1 MPSNFP
7 TFEGM
12 RHWDT
17 PFGPVIAGDH
27 ALQALDAWLQTHR
40 ASYSQVHILTDGQ
53 VHEACLP
60 FVLGSLEYLGES
72 SVLEVEVG
80 EESKSLEVMHQLWL
94 ALLEAGADRQSLL
107 ISVGGGVVTD
117 LGGFLASTYMRGMHH
132 VAVPTS
138 LLAMVDA
145 GIGGKSGI
153 NLEGFKNLLGTFAP
167 SQGVYVDPVLLDT
180 LPELHW
186 RAGWAECIKHA
197 YLQGGTLWDEVHQVA
212 DLSEL
217 GPLVPAFMEAKI
229 LRVQADPYEHG
240 LERKALNLG
249 HSIAHAAEASL
260 GSDLL
265 HGDAVALGLW
275 VEFHIAHSLGLC
287 NESDQMAMHSLLDTW
302 WPERR
307 SLPADLIGRL
317 RADKKNHAGAVR
329 MALPGNP
336 GAPVTLIEVSDTH
349 IQSAL
354 SSYASH

>member
-1 MPSNFP
+1 MPRNFP

-27 ALQALDAWLQTHR
+27 ALQALDAWLETHR
-40 ASYSQVHILTDGQ
+40 ASYSQVHILTDEQ

-60 FVLGSLEYLGES
+60 FVLGRLAHLGES

-138 LLAMVDA
+138 LLGMVDA
-145 GIGGKSGI
+145 SIGGKTGI

-167 SQGVYVDPVLLDT
+167 SQGVYVDPGLLDT
-180 LPELHW
+180 LPEWHW

-197 YLQGGTLWDEVHQVA
+197 YLQGGALWDLVHQIT
-212 DLSEL
+212 DLYEV

-229 LRVQADPYEHG
+229 LRIQTDPYEHG

-249 HSIAHAAEASL
+249 HSIAHAAEASR

-275 VEFHIAHSLGLC
+275 VEFHIAQTLGLC
-287 NESDQMAMHSLLDTW
+287 SAADQTAMHSLLDTW
-302 WPERR
+302 WPERQT
-307 SLPADLIGRL
+307 LPADLIGRL

-336 GAPVTLIEVSDTH
+336 GAPVALIEVSETH